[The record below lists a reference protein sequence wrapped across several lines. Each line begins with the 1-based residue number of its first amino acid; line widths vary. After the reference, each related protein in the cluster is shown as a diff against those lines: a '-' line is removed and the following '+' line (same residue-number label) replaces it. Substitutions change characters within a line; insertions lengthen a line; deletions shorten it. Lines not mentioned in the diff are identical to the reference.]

1 MIKCLEGELEDTRE
15 TARFSFSYVLLA
27 QTFHKSVSWSSS
39 IFSLEK
45 EGMPLAHTCFTLLS
59 FMCRLI

>member
-15 TARFSFSYVLLA
+15 TARFNFSYVLLA
-27 QTFHKSVSWSSS
+27 QTFQKPGSGSLC

-45 EGMPLAHTCFTLLS
+45 EGTPLAHT
-59 FMCRLI
+59 